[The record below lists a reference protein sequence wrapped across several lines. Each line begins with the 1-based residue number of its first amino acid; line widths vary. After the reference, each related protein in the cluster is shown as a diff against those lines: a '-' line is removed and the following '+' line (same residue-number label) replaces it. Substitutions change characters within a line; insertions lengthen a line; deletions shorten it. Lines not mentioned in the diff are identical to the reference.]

1 VVRLLLDK
9 GALLDEKNRWGRTA
23 LMHASDNGHTEVV
36 RLLLDI
42 TRARW
47 STRRT
52 RRATLR

>member
-1 VVRLLLDK
+1 MAKFLPVQ
-9 GALLDEKNRWGRTA
+9 AI
-23 LMHASDNGHTEVV
+23 DNGHTEVV

-47 STRRT
+47 STIRT